1 MDWHVTKN
9 RVARNR
15 KQKPSRKWYVS
26 AKEWLCGAE
35 TVGTEALPVV
45 PAVETVQEA
54 EAEMAVPADEDQ
66 TVCALCGDPF
76 EDFYSD
82 ETEEWMYKGAVYM
95 NSTDGSGVGA
105 GPIVHA
111 KCRSASTNA

>member
-15 KQKPSRKWYVS
+15 KQKPSRKWHVS

-45 PAVETVQEA
+45 PAVETEQEE
-54 EAEMAVPADEDQ
+54 EADLAVPADENQ
-66 TVCALCGDPF
+66 TVCALCGEPF

-82 ETEEWMYKGAVYM
+82 ENEEWMYKGAVYM
-95 NSTDGSGVGA
+95 NGTDGSGAA

-111 KCRSASTNA
+111 KCRSESKYA